1 MITLLTATLAA
12 IGFLAAS
19 LLALL
24 GREASSRG
32 RSYSTAVAA
41 GILLALAFGDLFP
54 EGLEMAERSA
64 IVGFIGGFALL
75 FLTETFTRAHTHHS
89 PDENVRKHA
98 LGPFVVGLAVH
109 NFADG
114 FVLGI
119 TAKAATIAAGV
130 VGFGV
135 LIHQVPVGVSLAAVL
150 IATHAS
156 RGEIIRIAVL
166 LGLVIPLASG
176 LTLALPVPGDRALSI
191 LLGVAGG
198 VLAYVSAAHLLPEVQ
213 SERPSRVVGV
223 IFAAALLITTVSLL
237 TVLGE

>member
-12 IGFLAAS
+12 IGFLGAS
-19 LLALL
+19 LVALL

-41 GILLALAFGDLFP
+41 GILFALAFGDLFP
-54 EGLEMAERSA
+54 EGLEMAEGPA

-89 PDENVRKHA
+89 PEENVRKHA
-98 LGPFVVGLAVH
+98 LGPFVLGLAVH

-119 TAKAATIAAGV
+119 TGKAATIAAGV

-135 LIHQVPVGVSLAAVL
+135 LIHQIPVGVSLAAVL

-156 RGEIIRIAVL
+156 RGDIIRIAIL

-176 LTLALPVPGDRALSI
+176 LTLALPVPGDRALSV

-213 SERPSRVVGV
+213 SERPNRVTGA
-223 IFAAALLITTVSLL
+223 IFAAALVITTVALL

>member
-1 MITLLTATLAA
+1 MITFLTAMLAA
-12 IGFLAAS
+12 MGFLGAS
-19 LLALL
+19 LMALL
-24 GREASSRG
+24 GKETSSRG
-32 RSYSTAVAA
+32 RSYWTAVAA

-54 EGLEMAERSA
+54 EALEMAEGSA

-75 FLTETFTRAHTHHS
+75 FLTETFTHSHTHHS
-89 PDENVRKHA
+89 PEENVRKHA
-98 LGPFVVGLAVH
+98 LGPFVLGLAVH

-114 FVLGI
+114 FVLGV
-119 TAKAATIAAGV
+119 TAKAATIATGI
-130 VGFGV
+130 VGLGV

-150 IATHAS
+150 IATHAA

-176 LTLALPVPGDRALSI
+176 LTLALPVPGDRALSV

-213 SERPSRVVGV
+213 SERPSRVTGA
-223 IFAAALLITTVSLL
+223 IFAAALVITTVGLL